1 MANFNTV
8 AGCFLASALFALV
21 VGKVSNAIVDPH
33 HLAKPAIAVTDEAPA
48 EAAPAGGAPAELPP
62 IGPKLASANVE
73 NGKALFQKLCFTCH
87 TVDKGG
93 ANKVGP
99 NQWDLVGRKKASEA
113 GFSYSSALQAKGGEW
128 TYEDINHMIFKPTSF
143 VKGTKMAFA
152 GIAKEQERADII
164 AYLRTM
170 NDNPPPLPAASAA
183 PAAGAAP
190 EAKPADAKPGDA
202 TPAPEKK

>member
-33 HLAKPAIAVTDEAPA
+33 HLAKPAIAVSDEAPA

-73 NGKALFQKLCFTCH
+73 NGKALFQKLCSTCH

-113 GFSYSSALQAKGGEW
+113 GFSYSSAMQAKGGEW

-152 GIAKEQERADII
+152 GVAKEQERADII

-170 NDNPPPLPAASAA
+170 NDNPPPLPAA
-183 PAAGAAP
+183 GAAP
-190 EAKPADAKPGDA
+190 EAKPADAKPADA
-202 TPAPEKK
+202 KPAAEPEKK